1 MARFKITFGRARIDT
16 KEGTGD
22 SRFPSAEWIAKN
34 RHTKRFQNI
43 ISRSWKSYIN
53 KINRAYKKQYRVGA
67 EASNVAYFPDVMERR
82 AIWKKAGEYP
92 RAHNLPKKKGLGHA
106 GKVKTSAKSDKLML
120 SKELFRTVSSCQL
133 SFDDKL
139 SRFGYRILTPSN
151 KSDYI
156 DLDEIVNM
164 NGNGRNYY
172 LSDFLENTPDFN
184 FQHTALP
191 AGFEKGGQHYVIAED
206 RMLKALKEE
215 EGSQSKRKR

>member
-1 MARFKITFGRARIDT
+1 
-16 KEGTGD
+16 
-22 SRFPSAEWIAKN
+22 
-34 RHTKRFQNI
+34 
-43 ISRSWKSYIN
+43 
-53 KINRAYKKQYRVGA
+53 
-67 EASNVAYFPDVMERR
+67 MERR

-92 RAHNLPKKKGLGHA
+92 RAHNLPDKKGLGHS
-106 GKVKTSAKSDKLML
+106 GKVKTSAKTDKLML

-172 LSDFLENTPDFN
+172 LSDFLENTPDFI
-184 FQHTALP
+184 FQHSALP
-191 AGFEKGGQHYVIAED
+191 KGFERGGKHYLVSEN

-215 EGSQSKRKR
+215 EGSQSKRKK